1 MATYMISKVEGKYKS
16 CQYSDERDDREGL
29 RAEALTITGLLKPL
43 GYAAGKFGRN
53 HLKDFRRPLGVGESG
68 C

>member
-1 MATYMISKVEGKYKS
+1 MISKDEGKHKS
-16 CQYSDERDDREGL
+16 RQCSDERDDREGL
-29 RAEALTITGLLKPL
+29 RTEAITITGLLKPL

-53 HLKDFRRPLGVGESG
+53 HLKDFKRPLGVGESG